1 MATSQGFMRKNAE
14 LHHKEWG
21 DATCTA
27 RLGLCSRPP
36 TQEGAKVQRGS
47 QMSERQGW
55 EEGTASQD
63 NFPEYKSV
71 QLLSLLQNTPWRGGR
86 LAQLIRA
93 RRS

>member
-1 MATSQGFMRKNAE
+1 MATSQGFMRKNTE

-47 QMSERQGW
+47 QMSERQRW
-55 EEGTASQD
+55 EVRGCFPGQYSRIRISSTLIPASKY
-63 NFPEYKSV
+63 PMA
-71 QLLSLLQNTPWRGGR
+71 GR
-86 LAQLIRA
+86 PVSSAD
-93 RRS
+93 

>member
-1 MATSQGFMRKNAE
+1 MCYLPWGRKHIQFNPEPPCPDGLTVPGRREALSAWQRHRDSCVKNTK

-55 EEGTASQD
+55 E
-63 NFPEYKSV
+63 
-71 QLLSLLQNTPWRGGR
+71 
-86 LAQLIRA
+86 
-93 RRS
+93 